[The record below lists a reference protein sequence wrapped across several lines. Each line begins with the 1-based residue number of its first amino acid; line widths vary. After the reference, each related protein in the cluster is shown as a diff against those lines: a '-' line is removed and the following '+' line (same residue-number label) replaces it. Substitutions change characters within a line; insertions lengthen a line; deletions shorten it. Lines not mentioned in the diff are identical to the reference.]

1 MGLGF
6 RSNLEKDF
14 EFFIRNIVS
23 LEPIEFIGLAKVLAV
38 PTVRELSEIG
48 LRAEDLAA
56 KTPEELKAMAEDLVR
71 PAEEIMEE
79 MMNKFLDLPRR
90 RRKEINQ
97 ILKDVKRGK

>member
-1 MGLGF
+1 MGMGF

-23 LEPIEFIGLAKVLAV
+23 LEPIEFMGLAKVLAV
-38 PTVRELSEIG
+38 PTVRELSELG
-48 LRAEDLAA
+48 LTPEMIKA
-56 KTPEELKAMAEDLVR
+56 KTAEELKEMAEDLVR

-97 ILKDVKRGK
+97 ILKDAKRGK

>member
-23 LEPIEFIGLAKVLAV
+23 LEPIEFMGLAKVLAA
-38 PTVRELSEIG
+38 PTVRELSELG
-48 LRAEDLAA
+48 LTPEMIKA
-56 KTPEELKAMAEDLVR
+56 KTAEELKEMAEDLVR

>member
-23 LEPIEFIGLAKVLAV
+23 LEPIEFMGLAKVLAV
-38 PTVRELSEIG
+38 PTVRELSELG
-48 LRAEDLAA
+48 LTPEMIKA
-56 KTPEELKAMAEDLVR
+56 KTAEELKEMAEDLVR

-79 MMNKFLDLPRR
+79 MMNKFLVLPRR

-97 ILKDVKRGK
+97 ILKDAKRGK

>member
-14 EFFIRNIVS
+14 EFFVRNIVR
-23 LEPIEFIGLAKVLAV
+23 LEPIEFMGLAKVLSV
-38 PTVRELSEIG
+38 PTVRELSELG
-48 LRAEDLAA
+48 LTPEMIKA
-56 KTPEELKAMAEDLVR
+56 KTTEELKEMAEDLVR

-97 ILKDVKRGK
+97 ILKDAKRGK

>member
-14 EFFIRNIVS
+14 EFFVRNIVR
-23 LEPIEFIGLAKVLAV
+23 LAPIEFMGLAKVLSV
-38 PTVRELSEIG
+38 PTVRELGELG
-48 LRAEDLAA
+48 LTPEMIKS
-56 KTPEELKAMAEDLVR
+56 KTAEELKEMAEDLVR

-79 MMNKFLDLPRR
+79 MMNKFLELPRR

-97 ILKDVKRGK
+97 ILKDAQRGK

>member
-1 MGLGF
+1 MRLGF

-14 EFFIRNIVS
+14 EFFIRNIVR
-23 LEPIEFIGLAKVLAV
+23 LEPIEFMGLAKVLAV
-38 PTVRELSEIG
+38 PTVRELSELG
-48 LRAEDLAA
+48 LTPEMIKA
-56 KTPEELKAMAEDLVR
+56 KTAEELKEMAEDLVR

-97 ILKDVKRGK
+97 ILKDAKRGK

>member
-1 MGLGF
+1 MALGF

-14 EFFIRNIVS
+14 AFFVRNIVR
-23 LEPIEFIGLAKVLAV
+23 LEPIEFMGLAKVLAV
-38 PTVRELSEIG
+38 PTVRELSELG
-48 LRAEDLAA
+48 LTPEMIKA
-56 KTPEELKAMAEDLVR
+56 KTTEELKEMAEDLVR

-97 ILKDVKRGK
+97 ILKDAKRGK

>member
-23 LEPIEFIGLAKVLAV
+23 LEPIEFMGLAKVLAV
-38 PTVRELSEIG
+38 PTVRELSELG
-48 LRAEDLAA
+48 LTPEMIKA
-56 KTPEELKAMAEDLVR
+56 KTAEELKEMAEDLVR

-97 ILKDVKRGK
+97 ILKDAKRGR